1 MLGMA
6 TIVNITPIANVT
18 INSIRVKPRFPFLFR
33 IMASKAQGLMC

>member
-1 MLGMA
+1 M
-6 TIVNITPIANVT
+6 T